1 MSGVGAGSAR
11 TRTTQRRCWPSLRV
25 AVQGTS
31 AAVSASR
38 GSNAVRMASM
48 VWRRS
53 SIWAGSMKSAM
64 ERMPTTSA
72 ARYPSI
78 CSAPAEKKVTVPAG
92 STPMMA
98 LPVAARSRVSRRS
111 RA

>member
-1 MSGVGAGSAR
+1 
-11 TRTTQRRCWPSLRV
+11 
-25 AVQGTS
+25 
-31 AAVSASR
+31 
-38 GSNAVRMASM
+38 MASM

-53 SIWAGSMKSAM
+53 SIWAGSMKSAIDWT
-64 ERMPTTSA
+64 PTTSA
-72 ARYPSI
+72 ARKPSI

-98 LPVAARSRVSRRS
+98 LPVAARRSVSSRS